1 MPAVPAFILP
11 RLYVKDSLRNA
22 DLGFDFVD
30 EVSDWA

>member
-1 MPAVPAFILP
+1 MPAVPAFILR

-22 DLGFDFVD
+22 GRGLDFVD